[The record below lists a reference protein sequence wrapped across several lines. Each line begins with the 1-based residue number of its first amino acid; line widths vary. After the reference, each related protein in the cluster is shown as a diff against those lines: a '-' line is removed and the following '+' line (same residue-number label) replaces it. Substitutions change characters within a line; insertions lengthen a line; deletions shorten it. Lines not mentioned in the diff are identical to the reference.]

1 MKKLFFLCAA
11 TALLAA
17 CSSDEISEMQGPD
30 PVVPPVTE
38 EYASTGEYDFGNGV
52 TMAVGAL
59 DENEGAVTRATST
72 DGSVEFCIN
81 LSKVDNIL
89 RDFDDY
95 KLAADDFA
103 IRVDGVY
110 QDIPAATDNKVN
122 ALSIQLVEEDLKV
135 ALKDLQ
141 NLDFTDADNYTFE
154 TYLWIE
160 NKKLLND
167 GSGTYGELFTDAKKG
182 EWIGGKT
189 WPVDEGEETGVDLSQ
204 KIWLSNGSDGAN
216 FFNEGAEQLGLLVKY
231 NVYRGLQGYN
241 GDTPYIKVSISV
253 EKPEHNTVGPAENQ
267 ATWIYIPYVAK

>member
-59 DENEGAVTRATST
+59 DENEGAATRATT
-72 DGSVEFCIN
+72 DGTVTFRIN
-81 LSKVDNIL
+81 LNAVDNIL
-89 RDFDDY
+89 QEFGDY

-103 IRVDGVY
+103 IRVDGKYLEPVE
-110 QDIPAATDNKVN
+110 AVN
-122 ALSIQLVEEDLKV
+122 NNVSALNIQLKEQNLYIAVKN
-135 ALKDLQ
+135 LQ
-141 NLDFTDADNYTFE
+141 NLDFAAADNYTFE

-167 GSGTYGELFTDAKKG
+167 GTGAYGELFTNDDKAD
-182 EWIGGKT
+182 WIGAAE
-189 WPVDEGEETGVDLSQ
+189 WPVAEGEETGTDLSEA
-204 KIWLSNGSDGAN
+204 IWNAKGYS
-216 FFNEGAEQLGLLVKY
+216 FNPNEAPNLGLVVKY
-231 NVYRGLQGYN
+231 NVYRGLQGYEGN
-241 GDTPYIKVSISV
+241 TPYIKVSISV
-253 EKPEHNTVGPAENQ
+253 EKPENNTVEPVKNQ
-267 ATWIYIPYVAK
+267 ATWIGPSSQEE